1 MPGPW
6 WHDFFDEE
14 YVRLFAVFTPPERS
28 QREADALWSLLGL
41 SAGSRLLDAP
51 CGYGR
56 LSVPLAERGARVVG
70 VDYSEAL
77 LRQAESA
84 RGPLPP
90 DRLRF
95 LRHDLRQP
103 LSESG
108 FDAAINVFSSL
119 GYGSEEDDLAILRTL
134 AAAVRPGGLVL
145 VETNHRDVAVSMLAH
160 GNRLAQRL
168 DDGTLLIE
176 EPRFDAVA
184 GRIETSWYWSGP
196 RGSGQKAGSL
206 RVYSITELV
215 RLMEAAGLRLRS
227 AHSGLSAQPYVAQ
240 PPLMG
245 GRVGLLAERA

>member
-1 MPGPW
+1 G
-6 WHDFFDEE
+6 
-14 YVRLFAVFTPPERS
+14 
-28 QREADALWSLLGL
+28 
-41 SAGSRLLDAP
+41 
-51 CGYGR
+51 
-56 LSVPLAERGARVVG
+56 
-70 VDYSEAL
+70 
-77 LRQAESA
+77 A

-103 LSESG
+103 PSESG

-119 GYGSEEDDLAILRTL
+119 GYGSEEDDLAILRPL

-245 GRVGLLAERA
+245 GRVGLLAERARARAISRADSLRRGGAQPPRPGRRPPRVTALSDAG

>member
-134 AAAVRPGGLVL
+134 AAAGRAGAGRDQPPRCCGQHARARQSTGAAPGRRDAAHRGTPFRRGGGAHRDLVVL
-145 VETNHRDVAVSMLAH
+145 VGAARIGPES
-160 GNRLAQRL
+160 RLAARL
-168 DDGTLLIE
+168 LYHRAGAPDG
-176 EPRFDAVA
+176 
-184 GRIETSWYWSGP
+184 
-196 RGSGQKAGSL
+196 
-206 RVYSITELV
+206 
-215 RLMEAAGLRLRS
+215 
-227 AHSGLSAQPYVAQ
+227 
-240 PPLMG
+240 G
-245 GRVGLLAERA
+245 G

>member
-1 MPGPW
+1 CRCRWPNEAPAW
-6 WHDFFDEE
+6 SASTTRRRCFARPR
-14 YVRLFAVFTPPERS
+14 VRAARS
-28 QREADALWSLLGL
+28 RPTDCAFCATICASPSPSRASTRPSMS
-41 SAGSRLLDAP
+41 SAHSATAP
-51 CGYGR
+51 RRMTSPSC
-56 LSVPLAERGARVVG
+56 AR
-70 VDYSEAL
+70 S
-77 LRQAESA
+77 
-84 RGPLPP
+84 P
-90 DRLRF
+90 
-95 LRHDLRQP
+95 
-103 LSESG
+103 
-108 FDAAINVFSSL
+108 
-119 GYGSEEDDLAILRTL
+119 
-134 AAAVRPGGLVL
+134 RPGGLVL